1 MIRVII
7 AGVCFALGIFVFFSG
22 VLGLFKFKYVLNR
35 IHATALGDT
44 LGIMLILLGCMIL
57 KGVSV
62 VSLKYV
68 LIVVFLFLTGP
79 VTTHLIGA
87 VEVLYH
93 GNPNGEYEKEDKTWN
108 T

>member
-1 MIRVII
+1 MIRLIL
-7 AGVCFALGIFVFFSG
+7 AGVCFVLGVFVFFSSI
-22 VLGLFKFKYVLNR
+22 LGLFKFKYVLNR

-44 LGIMLILLGCMIL
+44 LGILFVLLGCMIL

-68 LIVVFLFLTGP
+68 LIVVFLFFTGP

-87 VEVLYH
+87 AEVLYH
-93 GNPNGEYEKEDKTWN
+93 GNPNGEYTKEDKTWN
-108 T
+108 S